1 MELLLQF
8 GIVLGSLL
16 VGYLFGSIP
25 TAIIIGKVF
34 FKKDVRDY
42 GSHNAGGTNAGRV
55 FGRKVGLAVMI
66 LDVLKAVI
74 PVWGVYLLVKYTVL
88 GTFAPTPWAYYLAGF
103 GEMIGHCYPV
113 FAKFKGGKAVSSFG
127 GFVLA
132 TNWILAIIGIGLM
145 LIVLKIKK
153 HVSLGSI
160 VGSSFVSVFSL
171 FSLLPAT
178 ASLGFWPGMEG
189 GIIYIGLLI
198 IETLYLVERHHENI
212 GRLLHHKESRIKW
225 MS

>member
-1 MELLLQF
+1 MEVLLII
-8 GIVLGSLL
+8 GTVLCSVL
-16 VGYLFGSIP
+16 VGYLIGSIP
-25 TAIIIGKVF
+25 TSVIIGKVF
-34 FKKDVRDY
+34 FKKDIRDY

-55 FGRKVGLAVMI
+55 FGRKIGLLVMI
-66 LDVLKAVI
+66 LDILKSAL
-74 PVWGVYLLVKYTVL
+74 PLWGIYFLVTKTAF
-88 GTFAPTPWAYYLAGF
+88 GTYAPAPWTYYLAGF

-113 FAKFKGGKAVSSFG
+113 FAKFKGGKAVSSFA
-127 GFVLA
+127 GFVFG
-132 TNWILAIIGIGLM
+132 TNWILGLIGVSLM
-145 LIVLKIKK
+145 LITLKIKK

-160 VGSSFVSVFSL
+160 VGSGFVTVFAL

-189 GIIYIGLLI
+189 GIIYIVLLL
-198 IETLYLVERHHENI
+198 IETLYLFERHHENI